1 MASKTLLLPA
11 VLQTTG
17 LSRSGIYLKMA
28 EGSFPKPVSLGA
40 RAIGWRKSDI
50 QNWLDNLSEKR

>member
-1 MASKTLLLPA
+1 
-11 VLQTTG
+11 